1 MRSVFGIVL
10 MLAAGL
16 ASGAELRDLRLL
28 DGPDGTRVVF
38 DLDRE
43 SAPKVFTLGNPD
55 RVVIDFSDARL
66 SEGLAIGTAGKGLV
80 RSVRTGPR
88 DKGLRVVLDVA
99 TAVNPKSFGLQPSGS
114 YGYRVIVDLANEGA
128 APSPV
133 AAALPPTAAAPA
145 PAAVSPL
152 SNLTAGAAATP
163 SAEPAAARAAPVSAP
178 APAPT
183 PAPPAAPAQIVAA
196 AAPVSVPAAASAG
209 GSERVQIAEKPI
221 VVAVDAGHGG
231 EDPGARGRGG
241 LQEKDVTLAI
251 ARRLA
256 RKIDAQPGMR
266 AVLTRDGDYF
276 VELRERT
283 VRARRAQADLFVSVH
298 ANAYKDRDMRGTAV
312 YVLSDRGAT
321 SEQARWIASHENA
334 ADLVGGV
341 KINNKA
347 DDLAAV
353 LIDISQS
360 ATMEASFDLGSR
372 LLDSLGRVNTLQKPV
387 VQQAGFMV
395 LKSPD
400 IPSVLVETAFISNP
414 EEERLLGDA
423 DYQDKLASSIFEGV
437 RSYFARYR
445 PLQQVAV
452 SERESS
458 HRGTQAHAV
467 PISRKGARAD

>member
-1 MRSVFGIVL
+1 MRTLFGIVL
-10 MLAAGL
+10 MLAASL
-16 ASGAELRDLRLL
+16 ASAAELRDLRLL

-43 SAPKVFTLGNPD
+43 VAPKVFTLANPD

-66 SEGLAIGTAGKGLV
+66 ASGVAVDAAGKGLV

-88 DKGLRVVLDVA
+88 DRGMRVVLDVA
-99 TAVNPKSFGLQPSGS
+99 SAVNPKSFGLQPSGS
-114 YGYRVIVDLANEGA
+114 YGYRVILDLAAEGSA
-128 APSPV
+128 S
-133 AAALPPTAAAPA
+133 LPTAAATSTTPAPEPAAVRPVSTPAAA
-145 PAAVSPL
+145 PAA
-152 SNLTAGAAATP
+152 
-163 SAEPAAARAAPVSAP
+163 AP
-178 APAPT
+178 ASSP
-183 PAPPAAPAQIVAA
+183 APAQIVAA
-196 AAPVSVPAAASAG
+196 AAPAAPAPANVND
-209 GSERVQIAEKPI
+209 RIQISEKPI

-256 RKIDAQPGMR
+256 KKIDAQPGMR

-341 KINNKA
+341 KLNNKA

-414 EEERLLGDA
+414 EEERLLGDS

-452 SERESS
+452 SEREPV

-467 PISRKGARAD
+467 PVSRKGGRAD